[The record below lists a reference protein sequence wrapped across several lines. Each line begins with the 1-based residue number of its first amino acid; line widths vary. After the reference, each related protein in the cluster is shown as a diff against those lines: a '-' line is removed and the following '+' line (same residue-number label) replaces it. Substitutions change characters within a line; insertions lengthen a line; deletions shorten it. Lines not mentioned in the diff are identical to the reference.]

1 MDWDDNVIVAL
12 CVRDRVCARD
22 RGTGPAISRH
32 TQVCPTFRLV
42 GAMHIVHVH
51 YQCNHFAMC
60 IFSVREAAPTF
71 SVFSGMDT
79 HLLTLRTD
87 N

>member
-12 CVRDRVCARD
+12 CVCVTEYVLATEAWAR
-22 RGTGPAISRH
+22 PFSRH

-51 YQCNHFAMC
+51 YQCNHFAVC
-60 IFSVREAAPTF
+60 IFSVREAAHPF
-71 SVFSGMDT
+71 S
-79 HLLTLRTD
+79 
-87 N
+87 